1 MQARQQLL
9 NTLQHFAYQKNICV
23 AAVDIEKYVT
33 HGSYQSC
40 NFLRALFSKTLQ
52 HFSQW
57 CECLVTLIQFHL
69 TNTFKFN
76 KNTSV
81 TSKYMAQL
89 SLQLTLNVFNLL
101 MHCSIQT
108 CSATAHISST
118 ISHSFLSSQSLTAA
132 LVFMVHIDYL
142 ISQIATLQVLVSKHY
157 RKYFD

>member
-1 MQARQQLL
+1 MLLIRKTIVLPLLSSQKYLALTFSNSIVKILDSTLTLFKSSNKDASTSAAVEYIATLCLLEKYLCRCCWYWKVCYSRQLSVSCYQQLS
-9 NTLQHFAYQKNICV
+9 
-23 AAVDIEKYVT
+23 AAIFY
-33 HGSYQSC
+33 
-40 NFLRALFSKTLQ
+40 RALFSKTLQ

-101 MHCSIQT
+101 MHCSI
-108 CSATAHISST
+108 
-118 ISHSFLSSQSLTAA
+118 
-132 LVFMVHIDYL
+132 
-142 ISQIATLQVLVSKHY
+142 
-157 RKYFD
+157 